1 MVVARSWGKEAIG
14 SYCLMDREFQFCK
27 NKRRLQSLSVVF
39 KRQPGDHCGWNWMR
53 VEKTARGWQMGK
65 ETDAE
70 MTKKDAGGIGEGGK
84 SRESEKRS
92 SLK

>member
-1 MVVARSWGKEAIG
+1 
-14 SYCLMDREFQFCK
+14 
-27 NKRRLQSLSVVF
+27 
-39 KRQPGDHCGWNWMR
+39 
-53 VEKTARGWQMGK
+53 MGK